1 MKTNIDQ
8 VHRENARRAKELY
21 LVARSPE
28 QGAARWHEMLRS
40 ARRLVAASLRASNYL
55 VDVQE
60 ALEVSGSHMRVFRQ
74 LIAPPMSQ
82 DQFKLLC
89 DDWSKRSEN
98 MGSPLPRETA
108 AIVASTFSNW
118 CDPAIGKWRAEE
130 RPPTRSEVRSALL
143 RTSILIAQ
151 QDLATR
157 SRNEAA
163 SLQEHEVIDLLESMG
178 WKKLPSKL
186 IDTRASVPE
195 KHYMH
200 KTRFATNTTSP
211 QEVDIACGLADSYV
225 LAMECK
231 VTNDET
237 NSVKRVNDVI
247 KKANAWRDHWGSF
260 VETAAL
266 LQGVIAPKDVQR
278 LSDNGIHVF
287 WSHDL
292 EAFRNWLLTHIGG
305 ES

>member
-1 MKTNIDQ
+1 MSTKIDQ
-8 VHRENARRAKELY
+8 VHEENARRAKELY
-21 LVARSPE
+21 LVARNPE
-28 QGAARWHEMLRS
+28 QGAVRWHEMLRS

-55 VDVQE
+55 IDVQK
-60 ALEVSGSHMRVFRQ
+60 ALEASGSHMRVFRQ

-89 DDWSKRSEN
+89 DNWSKRSEN
-98 MGSPLPRETA
+98 IGSPLSPETA
-108 AIVASTFSNW
+108 AIVASTFSDW

-157 SRNEAA
+157 SRNEVA
-163 SLQEHEVIDLLESMG
+163 SVQEHEVTDLLENMG

-200 KTRFATNTTSP
+200 KTRFATKTASP
-211 QEVDIACGLADSYV
+211 QEVDIACGLAVSHV

-247 KKANAWRDHWGSF
+247 KKANAWREHFGSF

-266 LQGVIAPKDVQR
+266 LQGVIAPRDVQR

-292 EAFRNWLLTHIGG
+292 EAFRSWLLAHIGD